1 MNKAMELSTRLLLYQ
16 LSATKTTESL
26 PTDSKE
32 ASYETSYEVP
42 LTRKIGL
49 KSCVTFE
56 EFPFSCHFNF
66 ADVSLENVFSLAVVR
81 LGFYLSCVLA

>member
-49 KSCVTFE
+49 KSSVTFE